1 MSKVCQ
7 ELLNNQ
13 DELEEEIKELFQ
25 KIDTDNSKEID
36 KKEFRAF
43 VTKLYKKSGK
53 KVTNE
58 MIDKFIKNLDKDK
71 SGTLSLDEF
80 RDFAVLILQKL
91 SKEQ

>member
-1 MSKVCQ
+1 MSKVCK

-43 VTKLYKKSGK
+43 VTNLYKKSGK

-58 MIDKFIKNLDKDK
+58 IIDKFIKNLDKDK

-80 RDFAVLILQKL
+80 RDFAILILKKL
-91 SKEQ
+91 

>member
-7 ELLNNQ
+7 ELLNNP
-13 DELEEEIKELFQ
+13 DELEKEIKELFQ
-25 KIDTDNSKEID
+25 KIDTDHSNEID

-58 MIDKFIKNLDKDK
+58 MIDKFN
-71 SGTLSLDEF
+71 
-80 RDFAVLILQKL
+80 
-91 SKEQ
+91 

>member
-1 MSKVCQ
+1 MSKVCK

-43 VTKLYKKSGK
+43 VTNLYKKSG
-53 KVTNE
+53 T
-58 MIDKFIKNLDKDK
+58 FIISPHNQ
-71 SGTLSLDEF
+71 
-80 RDFAVLILQKL
+80 RRRIII
-91 SKEQ
+91 